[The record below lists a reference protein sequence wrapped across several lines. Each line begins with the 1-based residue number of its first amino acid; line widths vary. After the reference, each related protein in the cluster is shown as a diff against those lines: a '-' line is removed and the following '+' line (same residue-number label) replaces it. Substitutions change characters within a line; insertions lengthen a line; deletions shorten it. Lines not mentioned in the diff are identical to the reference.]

1 MIHAVR
7 KGSMKATLRFLS
19 VLFLFIQNAYTQ
31 EARFRYAVEVK
42 NPISDKA
49 YVTLE
54 FISFTDKTATFY
66 LPAWSPGNYTIC
78 NFGRWIDSL
87 KAFDSTDTALPVT
100 RKGVNE
106 WFISNAESL
115 CKITYIAKDIPE
127 DSLDALPTTL
137 SEMGRDYYFFNG
149 PAVFGYFKNKKN
161 YAYDVSYKLP
171 PDWHVWCGLERK
183 NYFSFTAPTYDRLI
197 DSPVLAGGP
206 RIKIHKF
213 EQGPAQY
220 TMAVNSESEVPMDSL
235 IQFTKQCIDYQIR
248 FFGETPFKEYLFL
261 FNFSTSNSRYGA
273 LEHLN
278 SSAYFLPPPARQTS
292 LRNSFYTR
300 VIAHEFFHIWNPK
313 LFGPSNLVDF
323 NYQDSI
329 RITSMWFIEGF
340 TEYYAKLTLVRS
352 GLLPPSHLYEEM
364 KNIALSD
371 TRDDLEYLSLRAAE
385 LGVANSM
392 YTKGALIAYFMD
404 IECRDKTD
412 NKKSLDDAVLYINK
426 EFGRKKKPYD
436 DRKLVSIIKK
446 ATGVDFKSFYK
457 KYIRGKEAL
466 PVSDYFEK
474 GGLSYEYSY
483 PPYYGWYF
491 DVDDDGQLFVAT
503 VSENSTASS
512 LGLQS
517 GDIVRELQQDKIN
530 TDMNQIR
537 ASVQSAEN
545 TKVGE
550 NIRFVVERNSELL
563 ELNAKVKSG
572 TQPNVIIKENPDA
585 NAKQRLIRK
594 SIVELK

>member
-1 MIHAVR
+1 
-7 KGSMKATLRFLS
+7 MKTTLRFLS
-19 VLFLFIQNAYTQ
+19 LLFFFIQSVFSQESRFHYT
-31 EARFRYAVEVK
+31 VEIR
-42 NPISDKA
+42 NPLSDKA

-54 FISFTDKTATFY
+54 FSSFTEKNATFY
-66 LPAWSPGNYTIC
+66 IPAWSPGNYTIC

-87 KAFDSTDTALPVT
+87 EAFDSTNTALPVK
-100 RKGVNE
+100 RKGINE
-106 WFISNAESL
+106 WSISNAKSL
-115 CKITYIAKDIPE
+115 CKITYIANDIPE

-161 YAYDVSYKLP
+161 YTCDVSYKLP
-171 PDWHVWCGLERK
+171 LDWRVWCGLERK
-183 NYFSFTAPTYDRLI
+183 NYFSFSAPSYDRLI

-206 RIKIHKF
+206 RIKIYKF
-213 EQGPAQY
+213 EQGSAKY
-220 TMAVNSESEVPMDSL
+220 TMAVNSESDVPMDSL
-235 IQFTKQCIDYQIR
+235 IQFTKQCIDHQIR

-278 SSAYFLPPPARQTS
+278 SSAYFLPPPARQNS

-300 VIAHEFFHIWNPK
+300 VIAHEFFHVWNPK
-313 LFGPSNLVDF
+313 LIYPSELDDF

-385 LGVANSM
+385 LGVANPM

-404 IECRDKTD
+404 IECRDKTN
-412 NKKSLDDAVLYINK
+412 NKKSLDDAILYINR
-426 EFGRKKKPYD
+426 EFGQKKKPYN
-436 DRKLVSIIKK
+436 DRKVISIIKD
-446 ATGVDFKSFYK
+446 ATGVDFKNFYK

-474 GGLSYEYSY
+474 GGLSYEFSY

-491 DVDDDGQLFVAT
+491 DVDDDAQLFVST
-503 VSENSTASS
+503 VSENSTASA

-517 GDIVRELQQDKIN
+517 GDIVRELQQN
-530 TDMNQIR
+530 MVGTDMNQIR
-537 ASVQSAEN
+537 ACVQSAESA
-545 TKVGE
+545 KVGE
-550 NIRFVVERNSELL
+550 NIRFVVERGGERI

-572 TQPNVIIKENPDA
+572 TQPNVIIRENPNA
-585 NAKQRLIRK
+585 NAKQTLIRK
-594 SIVELK
+594 SIIEMK

>member
-1 MIHAVR
+1 
-7 KGSMKATLRFLS
+7 MKTTLRFLS
-19 VLFLFIQNAYTQ
+19 LLFFFIQSVFSQESRFHYT
-31 EARFRYAVEVK
+31 VEIR
-42 NPISDKA
+42 NPLSDKA

-54 FISFTDKTATFY
+54 FSSFTEKNATFY
-66 LPAWSPGNYTIC
+66 IPAWSPGNYTIC

-87 KAFDSTDTALPVT
+87 EAFDSTNTALPVK
-100 RKGVNE
+100 RKGINE
-106 WFISNAESL
+106 WYISNAKSL
-115 CKITYIAKDIPE
+115 CKITYIANDIPE

-161 YAYDVSYKLP
+161 YTCDVSYKLP
-171 PDWHVWCGLERK
+171 LDWRVWCGLERK
-183 NYFSFTAPTYDRLI
+183 NYFSFYAPSYDRLI

-206 RIKIHKF
+206 RIKIYKF
-213 EQGPAQY
+213 EQGSAKY
-220 TMAVNSESEVPMDSL
+220 TMAVNSESDVPMDSL
-235 IQFTKQCIDYQIR
+235 IQFTKQCIDHQIR

-278 SSAYFLPPPARQTS
+278 SSAYFLPPPARQNS

-300 VIAHEFFHIWNPK
+300 VIAHEFFHVWNPK
-313 LFGPSNLVDF
+313 LIYPSELDDF

-385 LGVANSM
+385 LGVANPM

-404 IECRDKTD
+404 IECRDKTN
-412 NKKSLDDAVLYINK
+412 NKKSLDDAILYINR
-426 EFGRKKKPYD
+426 EFGQKKKPYN
-436 DRKLVSIIKK
+436 DRKVISIIKE
-446 ATGVDFKSFYK
+446 ATGVDFKNFYK

-474 GGLSYEYSY
+474 GGLSYEFSY

-491 DVDDDGQLFVAT
+491 DVDDDAQLFVST
-503 VSENSTASS
+503 VSENSTASA

-517 GDIVRELQQDKIN
+517 GDIVRELQQN
-530 TDMNQIR
+530 MVGTDMNQIR
-537 ASVQSAEN
+537 ACVQSAESA
-545 TKVGE
+545 KVGE
-550 NIRFVVERNSELL
+550 NIRFVVERGGERI

-572 TQPNVIIKENPDA
+572 TQPNVIIRENPNA
-585 NAKQRLIRK
+585 NAKQTLIRK
-594 SIVELK
+594 SIIEMK

>member
-1 MIHAVR
+1 
-7 KGSMKATLRFLS
+7 MKTTLRFLS
-19 VLFLFIQNAYTQ
+19 LLFFFIQSVFSQESRFHYT
-31 EARFRYAVEVK
+31 VEIR
-42 NPISDKA
+42 NPLSDKA

-54 FISFTDKTATFY
+54 FSSFTEKNATFFI
-66 LPAWSPGNYTIC
+66 PAWSPGNYTIC

-87 KAFDSTDTALPVT
+87 EAFDSTNTALPVK
-100 RKGVNE
+100 RKGINE
-106 WFISNAESL
+106 WSISNAKSL
-115 CKITYIAKDIPE
+115 CKITYIANDIPE

-161 YAYDVSYKLP
+161 YTCDVSYKLP
-171 PDWHVWCGLERK
+171 LDWRVWCGLERK
-183 NYFSFTAPTYDRLI
+183 NYFSFSAPSYDRLI

-206 RIKIHKF
+206 RIKIYKF
-213 EQGPAQY
+213 EQGSAKY
-220 TMAVNSESEVPMDSL
+220 TMAVNSESDVPMDSL
-235 IQFTKQCIDYQIR
+235 IQFTKQCIDHQIR

-278 SSAYFLPPPARQTS
+278 SSAYFLPPPARQNS

-300 VIAHEFFHIWNPK
+300 VIAHEFFHVWNPK
-313 LFGPSNLVDF
+313 LIYPSELDDF

-385 LGVANSM
+385 LGVANPM

-404 IECRDKTD
+404 IECRDKTN
-412 NKKSLDDAVLYINK
+412 NKKSLDDAILYINR
-426 EFGRKKKPYD
+426 EFGQKKKPYN
-436 DRKLVSIIKK
+436 DRKVISIIKD
-446 ATGVDFKSFYK
+446 ATGVDFKNFYK

-474 GGLSYEYSY
+474 GGLSYEFSY

-491 DVDDDGQLFVAT
+491 DVDDDAQLFVST
-503 VSENSTASS
+503 VSENSTASA

-517 GDIVRELQQDKIN
+517 GDIVRELQQN
-530 TDMNQIR
+530 MVGTDMNQIR
-537 ASVQSAEN
+537 ACVQSAESA
-545 TKVGE
+545 KVGE
-550 NIRFVVERNSELL
+550 NIRFVVERGGERI

-572 TQPNVIIKENPDA
+572 TQPNVIIRENPNA
-585 NAKQRLIRK
+585 NAKQTLIRK
-594 SIVELK
+594 SIIEMK